1 MMKALFLA
9 RKDISSF
16 FHSWMGV
23 LVYTLFIVMT
33 GVFFFM
39 LLSGYQRLS
48 MEVARG
54 LVSEVD
60 HVSLTQFIFGSFF
73 MNLGTLFVLLVPVLS
88 MRAFSEEHKHQT
100 LELLFTYPLS
110 DYDIVA
116 GKFAGLVWFLFLLIL
131 PSAGYVG
138 FLHWAGVSL
147 DWGMI
152 VAGYCGLLILGVSY
166 LALGLF
172 VSALTD
178 NPVVTALVTF
188 GCLALLNGA
197 DWLGLTLEGRTS
209 RLIQFFSPLG
219 HFRDFTLGV
228 IDLNHTVYFIFF
240 CLYFLF
246 LTLRVIESRNWKG

>member
-1 MMKALFLA
+1 MKSLFLA

-23 LVYTLFIVMT
+23 FVYALFIVMT

-48 MEVARG
+48 LEVVSG
-54 LVSEVD
+54 SVSEAD

-73 MNLGTLFVLLVPVLS
+73 ANLGTLFVLLVPILS

-116 GKFAGLVWFLFLLIL
+116 GKFSGLVWFLFLLIL

-152 VAGYCGLLILGVSY
+152 AAGYLGLLMLGASY

-172 VSALTD
+172 ISALTD
-178 NPVVTALVTF
+178 NTVVTAMGTF
-188 GCLALLNGA
+188 GCLALLNSA
-197 DWLGLTLEGRTS
+197 DWLGLTQEGRS
-209 RLIQFFSPLG
+209 AKLIQFCSPMS

-228 IDLNHTVYFIFF
+228 IDLSHVFYFVLF

>member
-1 MMKALFLA
+1 MKALFLA

-16 FHSWMGV
+16 FHSWLGV
-23 LVYTLFIVMT
+23 LVYSLFIVMT
-33 GVFFFM
+33 GAFFFL

-48 MEVARG
+48 LEIARG
-54 LVSEVD
+54 SVPD
-60 HVSLTQFIFGSFF
+60 IQHVSLTQFIFGAFF
-73 MNLGTLFVLLVPVLS
+73 MNLGTLFTLLVPILS

-131 PSAGYVG
+131 PSAGYIG
-138 FLHWAGVSL
+138 FLHWTGVRL
-147 DWGMI
+147 DWGMLA
-152 VAGYCGLLILGVSY
+152 AGYAGLLMLGASY

-178 NPVVTALVTF
+178 NPVVTAMMTF
-188 GCLALLNGA
+188 GALIVLNGL
-197 DWLGLTLEGRTS
+197 DWISSSLEGP
-209 RLIQFFSPLG
+209 LAHLVQFFSPLG

-228 IDLNHTVYFIFF
+228 IDLGHLLYFLFF

-246 LTLRVIESRNWKG
+246 LTLRVIETRNWKG

>member
-1 MMKALFLA
+1 MMKAFFLA
-9 RKDISSF
+9 RKEIASF

-23 LVYTLFIVMT
+23 LVYTLFVVMT

-48 MEVARG
+48 MEVVRG
-54 LVSEVD
+54 SVSELD

-73 MNLGTLFVLLVPVLS
+73 SNLGALFVVLIPILS

-116 GKFAGLVWFLFLLIL
+116 GKFVGLVWFLFLLIL
-131 PSAGYVG
+131 PSVGYVG

-152 VAGYCGLLILGVSY
+152 ASGYCGLLILGASY
-166 LALGLF
+166 LSLGLF

-178 NPVVTALVTF
+178 NPVVTAMVTF
-188 GCLALLNGA
+188 GGLALLNVA
-197 DWLGLTLEGRTS
+197 DWLGLTMDGRGS
-209 RLIQFFSPLG
+209 RIIQFFSPMG

-228 IDLNHTVYFIFF
+228 IDLSHGVYFIFF

>member
-1 MMKALFLA
+1 MIKALFLA
-9 RKDISSF
+9 RKDISSY
-16 FHSWMGV
+16 FHSWTGV
-23 LVYTLFIVMT
+23 LVYALFIVMT

-54 LVSEVD
+54 LVSKTD
-60 HVSLTQFIFGSFF
+60 HVSVTQFIFGSFF
-73 MNLGTLFVLLVPVLS
+73 MHLGTLFVLLVPILS

-116 GKFAGLVWFLFLLIL
+116 GKFAGLVWFLFLLIV

-152 VAGYCGLLILGVSY
+152 ISGYTGLFILGISY
-166 LALGLF
+166 LSLGLF
-172 VSALTD
+172 VSTLTD
-178 NPVVTALVTF
+178 NPVVTAMITF
-188 GCLALLNGA
+188 GALALLNGA
-197 DWLGLTLEGRTS
+197 DWIGLSLEGVLGR
-209 RLIQFFSPLG
+209 IIYFCSPLA

-228 IDLNHTVYFIFF
+228 IDLSHILYFVFF

-246 LTLRVIESRNWKG
+246 LTLRVVESRNWRG